1 MKKVCVQ
8 CSASDGL
15 DESYYKEAK
24 KLGELL
30 GQNNFDLV
38 YGGSD
43 FGLMGTVSKNA
54 KENGSKICGIMPKKI
69 YELISHEG
77 GSCDEFVLTE
87 NMRDRKEKLDSYS
100 DATITLPGGFGTL
113 EEISEIIDQKILGY
127 TTKPIIF
134 LNTNHFYDKL
144 FEFFNQVV
152 EQKFARK
159 ETLKLFYLAN
169 TPEEV
174 IQYLQN
180 YVPNEPPKTIDDI
193 YVKGQ

>member
-1 MKKVCVQ
+1 MKKICVY

-15 DESYYKEAK
+15 DESYYKEAQR
-24 KLGELL
+24 LGELL
-30 GQNNFDLV
+30 GENGFDLV

-43 FGLMGTVSKNA
+43 FGLMGTVSKSA
-54 KENGSKICGIMPKKI
+54 KLNGSKILGIMPKKI

-77 GSCDEFVLTE
+77 GSCDEFILTE
-87 NMRDRKEKLDSYS
+87 DMRDRKEKLDKLS

-127 TTKPIIF
+127 TTKPIVF

-152 EQKFARK
+152 EQRFARK
-159 ETLKLFYLAN
+159 QTLGLFYLAN
-169 TPEEV
+169 TPEEA
-174 IQYLQN
+174 IQYIAN
-180 YVPNEPPKTIDDI
+180 YVPNKPPQTLDDI
-193 YVKGQ
+193 YVK